1 MKFGPRK
8 PSLRKSLAAK
18 SSLKRAVRNSLGLKA
33 PKGWGW
39 LTNPKKAAYNRVYN
53 RTTFSLGQLFGS
65 ANSRKAGSGCM
76 LSILLWCGLIL
87 AVASSTLL

>member
-18 SSLKRAVRNSLGLKA
+18 TSFKRVVRHSLGLKA

-39 LTNPKKAAYNRVYN
+39 LTNPKKAAYNKAYN
-53 RTTFSLGQLFGS
+53 KTSFSLGKKS
-65 ANSRKAGSGCM
+65 SSGCM
-76 LSILLWCGLIL
+76 LIVVVWITAALIAATKALWP
-87 AVASSTLL
+87 